1 MGSGI
6 VGGPGSQA
14 VSQLVEWILKDGRR
28 GAATWDQVRHTLLI
42 ATTTEKES
50 ATRVQ

>member
-28 GAATWDQVRHTLLI
+28 GPATWDQVSRAPHS
-42 ATTTEKES
+42 KD
-50 ATRVQ
+50 